1 MPYRVGIIKHLK
13 LFIMKNV
20 LFIDTDNNQ
29 YWNERDFVY
38 ACRLNN
44 IKPRH
49 IYTYEIPEFNFHDV
63 DCIVY
68 GYKLYRQKEYLSM
81 LPAHIARLVW
91 TTTPEYFKDAEDPVL
106 DRFASEENISTLPEH
121 LHVIKPRVITLVN
134 KIISLTSLSNEAQ

>member
-1 MPYRVGIIKHLK
+1 
-13 LFIMKNV
+13 MKNV

-29 YWNERDFVY
+29 YWNEWGFEY

-49 IYTYEIPEFNFHDV
+49 IYTYEMPGFNFHDV

-68 GYKLYRQKEYLSM
+68 GYKLYSTKEYLSM
-81 LPAHIARLVW
+81 LPACIPRIIW
-91 TTTPEYFKDAEDPVL
+91 TGSPGLFKESEDPVL

-121 LHVIKPRVITLVN
+121 LHVIKPRIISLLN
-134 KIISLTSLSNEAQ
+134 KIILLTSLLNEAQYK